1 MTGSDNPGG
10 LLSSVRKFIGVTAVA
25 AVVAA
30 VLTGCTE
37 QSLIVDGSSVSVASP
52 QAATSLNDRTTFG
65 NTPGNSAVVAAANS
79 GFWYYTADRE
89 LVRDE
94 SFGHYEV
101 VSQQPFAVQ
110 YTVASD
116 VTWSDGVPVDAADLL
131 LAWAA
136 NSGAFTT
143 EGFQPGRYVDEA
155 TGQFEPFPDDTVY
168 FDGAHRS
175 GLQNVTAVPEL
186 GEDGRSITL
195 TYDEY
200 FPDWELA
207 FSVGLPA
214 HVVVE
219 HARTVRATESEPKHE
234 KAKRLLIEA
243 VQDGDPASLAPIAES
258 WNSAFNLTDADA
270 DADIDSDLLV
280 SNGPYVVSEIDA
292 DAVTLTAN
300 TLYTGDRRP
309 RFETVVMRTIT
320 DPLESVAALRDGEV
334 DVIAPTPTVDVVDA
348 LAGLEDV
355 EVAIGESGQFE
366 HLDLQFSRGKYGA
379 LDDPLVREAFLRLV
393 PRQQIVDELVA
404 PVAPDALP
412 RDSFV
417 LAPGTEAYDEAAASG
432 AAEYAR
438 VDVPGAKRLLA
449 KAGVVS
455 PVVCILFDPA
465 NPRRVAE
472 FALIQKSAALGGIQV
487 TDCSTPDWEEF
498 LGVTAAYDAALFAWN
513 ESTAAIS
520 SPAARLASGSPTSN
534 FSHYANEEVDLLLAE
549 LAVESDAGERDALL
563 GEIDAHLWEDAYG
576 LPLYQFPSL
585 VAVRGG
591 IENVN
596 PSPLSPGL
604 TWNLWEWQPASKTN

>member
-1 MTGSDNPGG
+1 M
-10 LLSSVRKFIGVTAVA
+10 RKFFGVTAVA

-30 VLTGCTE
+30 VLSGCTE
-37 QSLIVDGSSVSVASP
+37 QSLIVDGSSVSIASAQP
-52 QAATSLNDRTTFG
+52 ATSLNDRTTFG
-65 NTPGNSAVVAAANS
+65 NTPANAAVVAAANA

-110 YTVASD
+110 YTVAD
-116 VTWSDGVPVDAADLL
+116 GVTWSDGVPVDDADLL

-155 TGQFEPFPDDTVY
+155 TGQFEPFPDGTVY

-175 GLQNVTAVPEL
+175 GLQHVTAVPEL
-186 GEDGRSITL
+186 GDDGRSITL

-219 HARTVRATESEPKHE
+219 QARTVRASESESKHE
-234 KAKRLLIEA
+234 KAKRLVIEA
-243 VQDGDPASLAPIAES
+243 VQDGDATRLAPIAEA
-258 WNSAFNLTDADA
+258 WNSAFNLIDD
-270 DADIDSDLLV
+270 DIDSDLLV
-280 SNGPYVVSEIDA
+280 SNGPYVVSEIDR

-300 TLYTGDRRP
+300 TRYTGDRRP
-309 RFETVVMRTIT
+309 RFETVVMRTIA
-320 DPLESVAALRDGEV
+320 DPLEAVAALRDGEV
-334 DVIAPTPTVDVVDA
+334 DVIAPTPTADVLDA
-348 LAGLEDV
+348 LAGLEDT
-355 EVAIGESGQFE
+355 EVVIADSGQFE
-366 HLDLQFSRGKYGA
+366 HLDLQFSRGRSGA
-379 LDDPLVREAFLRLV
+379 FEDPLIREAFLRLV

-404 PVAPDALP
+404 PFAPEARP

-417 LAPGTEAYDEAAASG
+417 LAPGTDAYARAAASSG

-438 VDVPGAKRLLA
+438 VDVVGAKRLLA

-472 FALIQKSAALGGIQV
+472 FTMIQESAALGGIQV

-520 SPAARLASGSPTSN
+520 GPAARLASGSPTSN

-549 LAVESDAGERDALL
+549 LAVEPDAGERDALL
-563 GEIDAHLWEDAYG
+563 AEIDAQLWEDAYG

-596 PSPLSPGL
+596 ASPLSPGL
-604 TWNLWEWQPASKTN
+604 TWNLWEWQPASKTT